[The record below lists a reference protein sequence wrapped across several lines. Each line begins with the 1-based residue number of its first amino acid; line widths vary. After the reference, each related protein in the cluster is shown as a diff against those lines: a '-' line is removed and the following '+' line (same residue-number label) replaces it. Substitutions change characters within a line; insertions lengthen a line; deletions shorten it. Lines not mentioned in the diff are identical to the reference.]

1 MTIRW
6 SSEQVGRALY
16 RLTSSQDEMN
26 QCLNEARAA
35 QTALIDARPDEDAE
49 VMTRLLE
56 EYAETLSSMEASA
69 RELADLIQASR
80 RARTEMDEAAEAVD
94 DMIDRLMVGVTGA
107 GKTSHWSNRSHVA
120 ARTYP
125 LPKPFVLPYNYNP
138 RGRLVSPWLE
148 RPMRGLSR

>member
-6 SSEQVGRALY
+6 SSEQVGRALN
-16 RLTSSQDEMN
+16 RLTASQDEMN
-26 QCLNEARAA
+26 RCLNEARAA
-35 QTALIDARPDEDAE
+35 QTALTDARPDEDAE

-80 RARTEMDEAAEAVD
+80 KARDEMDGAEKAVD
-94 DMIDRLMVGVTGA
+94 EAIDRLMVGVSASGRPVRRA
-107 GKTSHWSNRSHVA
+107 RIADVIA
-120 ARTYP
+120 AAYV
-125 LPKPFVLPYNYNP
+125 LPKPFVLPVTYNP

-148 RPMRGLSR
+148 RLMRGLSR